1 VLLPDHESDTADR
14 PDSRRQEQLE
24 VLPIDAAPVAKQR
37 GEGSLAGKPV
47 SPIGADRDE
56 GTPWQP

>member
-1 VLLPDHESDTADR
+1 MLLPDHESDTADR
-14 PDSRRQEQLE
+14 PDSRCHEQLE
-24 VLPIDAAPVAKQR
+24 VPPIDATPVAKQR
-37 GEGSLAGKPV
+37 GEGCLAGEPV